1 MGQCLLNQVQCLKDY
16 LIQGLSPHPQG
27 NFANSGVQDC
37 FHFWR
42 NPLQAEG
49 GKQYRKS
56 VNVWPLHSTKRTNLN
71 VSDNSFLK
79 CPTISISKQ
88 LKELKFSLKVKV
100 KVKSLSRVRLFTAPW
115 TVAHQAPLSMGFSRQ
130 EYWSGWPFPFPGDLP
145 NPGIEPGSLTSQG
158 DALTPE
164 LPRKLKIQ
172 STPQKGNH
180 P

>member
-1 MGQCLLNQVQCLKDY
+1 MPVKPSAVSEGLPYPGAFPTSAGELCQFWGPGLLPLLKKSTSSRRWKAVQEKCKY
-16 LIQGLSPHPQG
+16 
-27 NFANSGVQDC
+27 
-37 FHFWR
+37 
-42 NPLQAEG
+42 
-49 GKQYRKS
+49 
-56 VNVWPLHSTKRTNLN
+56 VWPLHSTKRTNLN

-164 LPRKLKIQ
+164 LPGKLKIQ